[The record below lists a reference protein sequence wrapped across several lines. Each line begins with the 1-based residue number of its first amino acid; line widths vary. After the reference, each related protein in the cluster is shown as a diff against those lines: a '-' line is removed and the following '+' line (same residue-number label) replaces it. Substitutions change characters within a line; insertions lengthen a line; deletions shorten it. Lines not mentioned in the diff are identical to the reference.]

1 MTELHN
7 SQIWR
12 KDSRPNCSFIIDL
25 GKCQLIKWRSAIK
38 KFEELE
44 KGEIAKK
51 LKLMTFETF
60 LFWKLKAVLKKLTT

>member
-1 MTELHN
+1 M
-7 SQIWR
+7 
-12 KDSRPNCSFIIDL
+12 
-25 GKCQLIKWRSAIK
+25 IKWRSAIK